1 MQLMVQM
8 ERTAREVSRS
18 SNISLYGQ
26 RTHKADGSYIKSS
39 AQDRFISSNIS
50 FCGQRT
56 DTTDGLDGKGSV
68 RDF

>member
-56 DTTDGLDGKGSV
+56 DATDGLDGKGSV